1 MCDRALIC
9 LQPFNRVTG
18 SDSVIATS
26 QRLSTDKK
34 PSEIC
39 VGLTGCYMF
48 SFTQKAS
55 QSGTRRDCFR
65 KDTRLTDSQA
75 SLCKHYKYSG
85 VDRGHMAPNGDF
97 DSSNENDEAWMDT
110 YLLSNIAP
118 QYHGFNAGKGKK
130 KNKTFI
136 PKDDDTHYTINYNGT
151 KQCITHLGSLTP
163 GSAISRTSQE

>member
-1 MCDRALIC
+1 MIELLSAYSLLIAS
-9 LQPFNRVTG
+9 LAVTV
-18 SDSVIATS
+18 SLRHLRDYQRTRNPLKFVWVS
-26 QRLSTDKK
+26 QVA
-34 PSEIC
+34 IC
-39 VGLTGCYMF
+39 F
-48 SFTQKAS
+48 FFFTQKAS

-118 QYHGFNAGKGKK
+118 QYHGFNVGKGKK
-130 KNKTFI
+130 KKKKKTFI
-136 PKDDDTHYTINYNGT
+136 PKDTIH
-151 KQCITHLGSLTP
+151 ITL
-163 GSAISRTSQE
+163 